1 MEAGDTRLC
10 DSVFR
15 KMYCGFGNDGQ
26 VPWAKAVFYSH
37 LGCSTDNTLV
47 YQLLWVAHLKIT
59 SLHMQGGYSGSD
71 FTENISELNKIK
83 CNGSYQNNLQRT
95 VIVLDVELQYLH
107 RSQWDNPQ
115 LYAPILMATGRSF
128 AAWWSETQAAFAWS
142 QFRRTGCNYSTRP
155 NT

>member
-37 LGCSTDNTLV
+37 LGCYTDNTLV

-59 SLHMQGGYSGSD
+59 SPHIQGSYSSSD
-71 FTENISELNKIK
+71 FTENISELPVNKMK
-83 CNGSYQNNLQRT
+83 CNGSLQNNLQRT
-95 VIVLDVELQYLH
+95 VTVLDVDTHISITHGEITLSYMHL
-107 RSQWDNPQ
+107 
-115 LYAPILMATGRSF
+115 F
-128 AAWWSETQAAFAWS
+128 
-142 QFRRTGCNYSTRP
+142 
-155 NT
+155 